1 MGLSMSGDP
10 PSRPPADDP
19 FCLVGA
25 ILERKYRVDRV
36 VAHGGYGVVYA
47 GRHLGLDVPVAVKVL
62 KPAVGITPDARFEL
76 LGQFLDE
83 AKTIA
88 RLKHPHVVGVL
99 DAGVAPLEGF
109 AGGVPWMVLEWL
121 DGKTLRDDL
130 AARRGG
136 SGRKPAECM
145 DLVRP
150 VLEAIAEAH
159 EAGIVHR
166 DLKPSN
172 IMLVPSRRG
181 VGARVLDFGIAKLM
195 LPDGEG
201 GATSGDTATD
211 SRVSSFTA
219 ASAAP
224 EQLSGARTGPWT
236 DVFALGLLVTELLT
250 DRTPLPADD
259 KNEHYR
265 AIFDPVRPTPLALGV
280 DVGAWEPVLAR
291 ALAVRPSDRQA
302 NAREM
307 LAELELALAGA
318 ISQRIGPS
326 PLETSGESIPESG
339 YAATDRSAKEELAR
353 QASGQTAPRAR
364 ARATRRLQWIVGAA
378 LVGAVATGGVL
389 FGGSARRDAVP
400 VAVAPS
406 GSLASTAT
414 CVSNKACTVSLHEP
428 AVCRRDL
435 GACVALASE
444 DCTVSSEPR
453 DLDSD
458 ETIWIG
464 AMFPKT
470 GPDAAEYGTI
480 NHNAVELARRD
491 LAQVMAGLPGERARP
506 LAVLSCDDAVDAK
519 RAASHLVDR
528 VGAAAVIG
536 FRNSVEAIEL
546 ANSVFVPRGTLAL
559 AAINTN
565 PLVTTV
571 PQPHRGPRLVWR
583 TTYSTAEAASA
594 VGRLVEDV
602 LEASVRSDP
611 RVGPHQA
618 IRVASLRPKQAAGAA
633 LADALFAK
641 LHYNGKGALE
651 NGSDFREIAFDADA
665 SEGSVEL
672 ARATEEL
679 LAFKPNVI
687 IFAGGRAIVRSVFE
701 PLETRWPAG
710 APRPRY
716 VSIAA
721 IYPDVLAFI
730 GRDASRRHRFF
741 GVTPV
746 SDTPANARLVMHY
759 GETFPEKITRTA
771 SPNSTYDA
779 FYFLAFASFAL
790 GRDGPV
796 TGERLADA
804 FGRLLPPGRPVD
816 VGIAGIFDAYKTLQN
831 GENVD
836 VTGATGTLDFDL
848 ARGEAAFDHSIL
860 CVSIDHAGRAIDGIP
875 SGLTYVAAT
884 RKLDGQL
891 RCP

>member
-10 PSRPPADDP
+10 PSPPPADDP
-19 FCLVGA
+19 FRLVGT

-62 KPAVGITPDARFEL
+62 KPAEGIAPDAWFDL
-76 LGQFLDE
+76 LAQFLDE

-99 DAGVAPLEGF
+99 DAGVAPLERF

-130 AARRGG
+130 AARRGRG
-136 SGRKPAECM
+136 GRTPAECM

-150 VLEAIAEAH
+150 VLEAIADAH

-195 LPDGEG
+195 LPDGEDG
-201 GATSGDTATD
+201 TTSGDTATD

-224 EQLSGARTGPWT
+224 EQLSGSRTGPWT

-250 DRTPLPADD
+250 DRAPLPADD

-265 AIFDPVRPTPLALGV
+265 VIFDPVRPTPRALGV

-339 YAATDRSAKEELAR
+339 YAATDRRAKEELAR
-353 QASGQTAPRAR
+353 QASGQTAPSAGTRT
-364 ARATRRLQWIVGAA
+364 TRRLRWIVGAA
-378 LVGAVATGGVL
+378 LVGAVATGAVL
-389 FGGSARRDAVP
+389 FGGSARRDAV
-400 VAVAPS
+400 APS
-406 GSLASTAT
+406 VSHAPTAT
-414 CVSNKACTVSLHEP
+414 CVSNRACTGSLHEP

-435 GACVALASE
+435 GTCVALASE

-453 DLDSD
+453 DLESD
-458 ETIWIG
+458 DTIWIG

-470 GPDAAEYGTI
+470 GPGAAEYGTI

-491 LAQVMAGLPGERARP
+491 FAQVMAGLPGERARP

-519 RAASHLVDR
+519 RAALHLVDR

-536 FRNSVEAIEL
+536 FRNSIEAIEL
-546 ANSVFVPRGTLAL
+546 ANSVFVPRGTVAL

-583 TTYSTAEAASA
+583 TTYSTADAASA
-594 VGRLVEDV
+594 IGRLVEDV
-602 LEASVRSDP
+602 LEPSVRSEG
-611 RVGPHQA
+611 RAGPNQT

-641 LHYNGKGALE
+641 LRYNGKGALE
-651 NGSDFREIAFDADA
+651 NGADFHEIAFDADA
-665 SEGSVEL
+665 AEGSAEL
-672 ARATEEL
+672 TRATEQL

-710 APRPRY
+710 APKPRY
-716 VSIAA
+716 ISIAA
-721 IYPDVLAFI
+721 IYPDVLELI
-730 GRDASRRHRFF
+730 GRDAGRRRRFF

-746 SDTPANARLVMHY
+746 ADTPANARLVMHY
-759 GETFPEKITRTA
+759 SETFPEKITRTA

-779 FYFLAFASFAL
+779 FYLLAFASFAL
-790 GRDGPV
+790 RSDEAA

-816 VGIAGIFDAYKTLQN
+816 VGIAGIFDAYKTLQS

-836 VTGATGTLDFDL
+836 LTGATGKLDFDV

-860 CVSIDHAGRAIDGIP
+860 CVGIDQAGRAVDGIP
-875 SGLTYVAAT
+875 SGLTYLAAT
-884 RKLDGQL
+884 HKLDGQL